1 MRGFPI
7 VAGAGVDLQRH
18 LQLQH
23 RLGRLLHHRL
33 RHLHGLVDLIL
44 RRLEHELVMHL
55 EQHARV
61 EPGGGER
68 RHHADHGAADDVGG
82 APLDR
87 RVDGGALEI
96 AAE

>member
-18 LQLQH
+18 PQLQH
-23 RLGRLLHHRL
+23 RLRRLLHHAL

-61 EPGGGER
+61 EAGGGER

-82 APLDR
+82 RALDR

-96 AAE
+96 AAQ